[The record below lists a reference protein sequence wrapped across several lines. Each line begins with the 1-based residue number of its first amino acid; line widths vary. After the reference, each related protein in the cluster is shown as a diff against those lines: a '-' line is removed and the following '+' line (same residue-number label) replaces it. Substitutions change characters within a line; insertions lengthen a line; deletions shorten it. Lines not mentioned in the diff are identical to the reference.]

1 MVSASDLSTLSVTVI
16 FAVESMT
23 SVNPL
28 MVARSP
34 LSSVRDVRV
43 ILPVVS
49 VLRSS
54 TSVLVTLSE
63 TLTTAAPI
71 STWPSGIDLMS

>member
-16 FAVESMT
+16 FAVDRIT
-23 SVNPL
+23 SVNPSI
-28 MVARSP
+28 VARSP
-34 LSSVRDVRV
+34 LSSVTEVSV

-54 TSVLVTLSE
+54 TSVLVTLLV
-63 TLTTAAPI
+63 T
-71 STWPSGIDLMS
+71 

>member
-1 MVSASDLSTLSVTVI
+1 MISASDLSTLSVTVI
-16 FAVESMT
+16 SAVERIT
-23 SVNPL
+23 SVNAL

-63 TLTTAAPI
+63 TLTAAAPI
-71 STWPSGIDLMS
+71 STSPSGIDLMS

>member
-23 SVNPL
+23 SANPL

-43 ILPVVS
+43 ISPVVS

-54 TSVLVTLSE
+54 TSVLVTLLV
-63 TLTTAAPI
+63 TLTAAAPM
-71 STWPSGIDLMS
+71 STSVSAIDLMS

>member
-16 FAVESMT
+16 FAVDRIT
-23 SVNPL
+23 SVNPS

-63 TLTTAAPI
+63 TLTAAAPI

>member
-16 FAVESMT
+16 FAVDRMT
-23 SVNPL
+23 SANPL

-43 ILPVVS
+43 ISPVAVSYTHLTLPTNREV
-49 VLRSS
+49 
-54 TSVLVTLSE
+54 
-63 TLTTAAPI
+63 
-71 STWPSGIDLMS
+71 